1 MYTYISADASGPFLR
16 PLSEYG
22 VAART
27 DLMKK
32 KKEKKKN
39 KKEREK

>member
-32 KKEKKKN
+32 KEKKKN